1 MHAGGLLGQKSVKTI
16 DMLIVFEKKLSQH
29 LLYHLLSQAPPFP
42 AVVGGGETASPT
54 TPMSVILPAELINN
68 C

>member
-1 MHAGGLLGQKSVKTI
+1 MNAGGLLGQKSVKTI

-29 LLYHLLSQAPPFP
+29 LLYHLLSQAPLFP
-42 AVVGGGETASPT
+42 AVVGGGKTASPT
-54 TPMSVILPAELINN
+54 TPVSVILPAELINN